1 VRCASWYL
9 VVVLV
14 VSTELGGATY
24 IYNYNWSASSK
35 GQGTRQTLSNINI
48 LLKRKTKNSIMGWFG
63 GGSSSASSSSSS
75 SSAMDF
81 RSEDTNAFQGSTN
94 FASPSSS
101 SSSSSNTAELEQ
113 FSVALQHQMLVQ
125 AVITSMSDTAFNRCV
140 QGKPGDSLS
149 GRDVACIHATV
160 GKWLDTNEFMM
171 GRMAKKE
178 EALINKQ

>member
-1 VRCASWYL
+1 MRCASWYL

>member
-1 VRCASWYL
+1 
-9 VVVLV
+9 
-14 VSTELGGATY
+14 
-24 IYNYNWSASSK
+24 
-35 GQGTRQTLSNINI
+35 
-48 LLKRKTKNSIMGWFG
+48 MGWFG